1 MLFVAV
7 VLKALIEVALLALLG
22 QGILY
27 VFAGAGR
34 NENLIYRMF
43 ATVTRP
49 AMKAARFLTPRFVLD
64 QHIGLVAFLLL
75 AMLWVAAVFMKVHF
89 FLEQGGA
96 KAG

>member
-1 MLFVAV
+1 MLFAAT
-7 VLKALIEVALLALLG
+7 VLKALIEVALFALLG

-27 VFAGAGR
+27 IFAGAGR
-34 NENLIYRMF
+34 SQNLIYRMF

-49 AMKAARFLTPRFVLD
+49 AMKAARLITPRFVLD

-89 FLEQGGA
+89 FLEQGGIRPA
-96 KAG
+96 

>member
-1 MLFVAV
+1 MFFAATVI
-7 VLKALIEVALLALLG
+7 KALIEVALLALLG

-34 NENLIYRMF
+34 NQNLIYRMF

-49 AMKAARFLTPRFVLD
+49 AMKAARFITPRFVLD

-75 AMLWVAAVFMKVHF
+75 AILWVAAVFMKVHF
-89 FLEQGGA
+89 FLQQSGGRA
-96 KAG
+96 S

>member
-1 MLFVAV
+1 MLFVATV
-7 VLKALIEVALLALLG
+7 IKALLEVALLALLG

-27 VFAGAGR
+27 IFAGAGR
-34 NENLIYRMF
+34 DQNLIYRMF

-49 AMKAARFLTPRFVLD
+49 AMKAARFITPRFVLD

-75 AMLWVAAVFMKVHF
+75 AILWVAAVLMKVHF

-96 KAG
+96 RPG

>member
-1 MLFVAV
+1 MLFAATVI
-7 VLKALIEVALLALLG
+7 KALLEVALLALVG

-27 VFAGAGR
+27 IFAGAGR

-49 AMKAARFLTPRFVLD
+49 AMKAARFITPRFVLD

-75 AMLWVAAVFMKVHF
+75 ALLWVAAVLMKVHF
-89 FLEQGGA
+89 FLEQAGA
-96 KAG
+96 RPG